1 MLERA
6 SGPDARRRLGAWDT
20 PRPLADALCSL
31 ALEELG
37 RRPELVLDPTCGTGH
52 FLLAAADRLLAGG
65 LTPEQVCERLVG
77 IDVDPGAV
85 ATARASLA
93 AWADRNGADP
103 RAADA
108 VDLRVGDALGAPLA
122 DLIGRVDLVVG
133 NPPFLAQNASATARD
148 AATRSVLRDRFGDL
162 GPYADTAGLFLL
174 ASLELLR
181 DRGVSMMV
189 QPASFLAA
197 RDAASVR
204 DSVLEGAELAALWGS
219 DELHFDA
226 AVHVCAPV
234 VRVGADRPGRVRVA
248 WGGEV
253 LAVGVAPTPEPG
265 ASWGP
270 LLAAPAGIPVVA
282 GPRATAFHL
291 ESLAATTA
299 GFRDEFY
306 ALAAAAR
313 EPGETG
319 YDEAAPQLVT
329 VGMIDPARSSWGI
342 RSHRLGGRNVAAPR
356 LDLTAL
362 ESDAPRVADWVRR
375 RLRPKLLVATQ
386 TRVLEAVVDEAGRW
400 VPVTPVVSVEPHD
413 PADVWRLLAA
423 LCSPSVAA
431 RMAAEHLGSGRS
443 PGTLRCSASALA
455 RVPLP
460 TDSTAW
466 ERGALL
472 ARRVSEADG
481 GTRGDLLRRLGRTM
495 CEAHGVPEDDKLLGW
510 WLERAART

>member
-52 FLLAAADRLLAGG
+52 FLIAAADRLLADG
-65 LTPEQVCERLVG
+65 LTPGQVCERLVG

-93 AWADRNGADP
+93 AWAHRNGADP
-103 RAADA
+103 RTADA
-108 VDLRVGDALGAPLA
+108 ADLRVGDALGAPLA
-122 DLIGRVDLVVG
+122 DLIGRIDLVVG
-133 NPPFLAQNASATARD
+133 NPPFLAQTASATARD
-148 AATRSVLRDRFGDL
+148 AAARSALRDRFGDL

-181 DRGVSMMV
+181 DGGVSMMV

-197 RDAASVR
+197 RDAAGVR
-204 DSVLEGAELAALWGS
+204 SRVLEAAGLVALWGS

-234 VRVGADRPGRVRVA
+234 VRVGAARPGRVRVL
-248 WGGEV
+248 WGGGLSPV
-253 LAVGVAPTPEPG
+253 SAVPTPESD

-282 GPRATAFHL
+282 GPPVTAFHV

-313 EPGETG
+313 EPGEAG
-319 YDEAAPQLVT
+319 HDEAAPQLVT
-329 VGMIDPARSSWGI
+329 VGMIDPARSSWGV
-342 RSHRLGGRNVAAPR
+342 RPHRLGGRSVVAPR
-356 LDLTAL
+356 LDRDSLAAG
-362 ESDAPRVADWVRR
+362 APQVADWVRR

-443 PGTLRCSASALA
+443 PGTLRCSAAALA

-460 TDSTAW
+460 IDQAAW

-472 ARRVSEADG
+472 ARRVTDADG

-495 CEAHGVPEDDKLLGW
+495 CEAHGVPADEDLLGW
-510 WLERAART
+510 WLERAARP